1 MKNTEKVSVRLYEGR
16 YEQRPDADK
25 FGLPDTTFE
34 ISYDSHTYQIE
45 DVGPA
50 DVFLTSTTLIAA
62 GAGVISAAIT
72 GAFAYLASRKGGKIT
87 ITGKNG
93 ASIEV
98 PEGTSKEEI
107 DYYIAKAKEIDADS
121 LLISGSSENR
131 KGKKNGHI

>member
-1 MKNTEKVSVRLYEGR
+1 MKKTEKVSVKLYEGG
-16 YEQRPDADK
+16 YERRPDADK
-25 FGLPDTTFE
+25 FGLSDTKFE
-34 ISYDSHTYQIE
+34 IKYDSHTYQIE

-72 GAFAYLASRKGGKIT
+72 GAFAYLANRKGGHIT

-121 LLISGSSENR
+121 LLVSGSPENR
-131 KGKKNGHI
+131 KGKKKGRI